1 MFFSLCI
8 SVYQCSCVCVC
19 VCVSGTHE
27 GQKRKSDYPGTI
39 VTESCE
45 TSYGCTDLNLESCNI
60 IKKKNIYNF

>member
-1 MFFSLCI
+1 MFFLYVSLCT
-8 SVYQCSCVCVC
+8 SVLVCVC